1 MSTCAPGLNKNN
13 FCNTLYVRTINGRII
28 LYLTG
33 DKFFNF
39 EVSIKS
45 QNVKIQ
51 AFWEITRVRN
61 WIPKVRTCIKINI
74 AKWIRTRGYTYTLLL
89 FVSLW
94 HRGNGNH
101 KMRTGAVPLKIRN
114 TLQWDSL
121 FLESSIM
128 IDDRMN
134 KKWRKLFGALFN
146 KLCLTAL
153 TYIHNVV
160 RYDGWICCL
169 LRQPIKHRWT
179 SFF

>member
-1 MSTCAPGLNKNN
+1 MNSYKGI
-13 FCNTLYVRTINGRII
+13 YV
-28 LYLTG
+28 Y
-33 DKFFNF
+33 
-39 EVSIKS
+39 
-45 QNVKIQ
+45 
-51 AFWEITRVRN
+51 
-61 WIPKVRTCIKINI
+61 P
-74 AKWIRTRGYTYTLLL
+74 LL

-169 LRQPIKHRWT
+169 LRQPIKLRWT
-179 SFF
+179 SFFLKSSIMIDDRWYKKRMKFIGALFDKLCLFEFSLSNKVLLLLLLLLFVVLVVVVSWPIRTYSCKYG